1 MWLVPKTLD
10 KGEHGNMFCQ
20 YLAELNM
27 AYSDNRIP
35 QGSEKQSTAA
45 EYTDANI
52 PT

>member
-1 MWLVPKTLD
+1 
-10 KGEHGNMFCQ
+10 MFCQ

-35 QGSEKQSTAA
+35 QGSEKESTAA

-52 PT
+52 PTQMNLCWEKQAIDY